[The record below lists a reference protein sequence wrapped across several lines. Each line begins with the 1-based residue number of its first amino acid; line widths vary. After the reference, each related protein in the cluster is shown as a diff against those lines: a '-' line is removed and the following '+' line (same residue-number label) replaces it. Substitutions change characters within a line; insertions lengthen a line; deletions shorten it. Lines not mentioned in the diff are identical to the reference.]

1 MQSKNGYPAFHFFC
15 ILAVKPNASSDTRFW
30 GLSER
35 ATGPGALT
43 PAVEEEA
50 EAGREALTPAVEE
63 ALVAEKLEAFV
74 TFPTLMAERTFTASL
89 SFISFCFLILSFFC
103 LKWVLYLSFS
113 LLPLCGT
120 R

>member
-89 SFISFCFLILSFFC
+89 SFISFCFSN
-103 LKWVLYLSFS
+103 S
-113 LLPLCGT
+113 LLLLLEMGFIPLIFPLAFMWD
-120 R
+120 